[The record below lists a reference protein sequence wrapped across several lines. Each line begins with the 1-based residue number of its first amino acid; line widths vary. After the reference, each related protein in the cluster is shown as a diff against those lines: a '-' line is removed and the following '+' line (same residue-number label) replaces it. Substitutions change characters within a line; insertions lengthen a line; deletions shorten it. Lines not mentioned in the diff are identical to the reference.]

1 MTHVTQ
7 ETIKVKQEAL
17 APHGTGADRGE
28 RSGKRANEGGAVKVV
43 ETQRERERGDMTG
56 WGGET

>member
-1 MTHVTQ
+1 MTGENAQ
-7 ETIKVKQEAL
+7 GNEL
-17 APHGTGADRGE
+17 TG
-28 RSGKRANEGGAVKVV
+28 GGAVKVV